1 MVHLQRAQLLPDIIF
16 LYLGKF
22 TVFGLCWVWC
32 RRKASRLHLTKTDY
46 FWNMMRNI
54 ILTPSNYEPPNST
67 ELPYFSTLHVR
78 NAIAPCV
85 WEFLAPPLELLAV
98 SVHVH
103 QYMYIFV
110 ICISL
115 SILVIDARGENAATP
130 LHFAARFQLS
140 KHCTSPSVSS
150 VASAPEA
157 TPRHWL

>member
-1 MVHLQRAQLLPDIIF
+1 
-16 LYLGKF
+16 
-22 TVFGLCWVWC
+22 
-32 RRKASRLHLTKTDY
+32 
-46 FWNMMRNI
+46 MRNM
-54 ILTPSNYEPPNST
+54 ILTLSNYEPPNST

-78 NAIAPCV
+78 DAIAPCV

-115 SILVIDARGENAATP
+115 SFSILVIDARGENAATP

-157 TPRHWL
+157 TPRH